1 MFQILKKTNIDFM
14 SRRKVYLAFSSVL
27 IILALI
33 VVGVKWLNLGIEFTG
48 GTEMQLKY
56 ASAPDLSAVRSALKD
71 AGLGNPVVTTIG
83 DTELNE
89 VYIRLGVT
97 AEEGEDADLTTQVM
111 FALHTDA
118 DRANHDSGM
127 INLNETNEEALRIK
141 LQSSPG
147 ISPEDAVAL
156 AAAISE
162 YRRENAVIG
171 AYEELEGLTGMTP
184 AAMEFMQGQMFIG
197 EFALRSQSFIGPA
210 IGAELLEKAMWAV
223 IGSLAG
229 MLVYIG
235 IRFQFQWGIAALVA
249 LFHDTIITLGLFSLF
264 SQQMSLPVVAAFL
277 TLIGYSVNDTVVV
290 FDRIRENLRLRANQK
305 LIDVV
310 NKSIN
315 QTISRTIITS
325 GSTAFVVIGLWI
337 LGGEALRSFAFV
349 LTIGVIVGTYS
360 SICIASPV
368 LVLWKDA
375 VLRKKLGR
383 DRRTA

>member
-1 MFQILKKTNIDFM
+1 MFQILKQTNIDFM
-14 SRRKVYLAFSSVL
+14 SRRKAYLAFSSVL
-27 IILALI
+27 VILALI
-33 VVGVKWLNLGIEFTG
+33 VLGVKWLNLGIEFTG

-56 ASAPDLSAVRSALKD
+56 ASAPDLSAIRSALKD

-83 DTELNE
+83 DIDLNE

-156 AAAISE
+156 AVSISE

-184 AAMEFMQGQMFIG
+184 AAMEFMQSQMFIG

-210 IGAELLEKAMWAV
+210 IGAELLEKAMWAI

-229 MLVYIG
+229 FTMG
-235 IRFQFQWGIAALVA
+235 RR
-249 LFHDTIITLGLFSLF
+249 
-264 SQQMSLPVVAAFL
+264 
-277 TLIGYSVNDTVVV
+277 
-290 FDRIRENLRLRANQK
+290 RIRTWKPIRIVAM
-305 LIDVV
+305 
-310 NKSIN
+310 
-315 QTISRTIITS
+315 
-325 GSTAFVVIGLWI
+325 GSTSLTRPSVV
-337 LGGEALRSFAFV
+337 
-349 LTIGVIVGTYS
+349 
-360 SICIASPV
+360 
-368 LVLWKDA
+368 
-375 VLRKKLGR
+375 
-383 DRRTA
+383 

>member
-1 MFQILKKTNIDFM
+1 MFQILKKTNFDFM

-27 IILALI
+27 MILALI

-48 GTEMQLKY
+48 GTEMQLKF

-197 EFALRSQSFIGPA
+197 EFALSR
-210 IGAELLEKAMWAV
+210 
-223 IGSLAG
+223 
-229 MLVYIG
+229 
-235 IRFQFQWGIAALVA
+235 
-249 LFHDTIITLGLFSLF
+249 
-264 SQQMSLPVVAAFL
+264 
-277 TLIGYSVNDTVVV
+277 
-290 FDRIRENLRLRANQK
+290 
-305 LIDVV
+305 
-310 NKSIN
+310 
-315 QTISRTIITS
+315 SRTSVRLSAQNFWRRRCGRSSDPWSGCWSTS
-325 GSTAFVVIGLWI
+325 GSG
-337 LGGEALRSFAFV
+337 
-349 LTIGVIVGTYS
+349 S
-360 SICIASPV
+360 SSSGASPR
-368 LVLWKDA
+368 WSPCS
-375 VLRKKLGR
+375 
-383 DRRTA
+383 TTP